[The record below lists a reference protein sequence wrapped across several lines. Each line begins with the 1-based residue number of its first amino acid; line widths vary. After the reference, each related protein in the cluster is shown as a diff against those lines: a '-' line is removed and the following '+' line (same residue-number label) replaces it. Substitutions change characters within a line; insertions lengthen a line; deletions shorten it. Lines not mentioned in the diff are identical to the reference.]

1 MTRILIIENDIFK
14 CKKIINCISQSN
26 LNVKN
31 LQCCLQFRR
40 SCIFL
45 KKQIVDLIILDTNL
59 INIKKLN
66 FFEFLFNEKLYKYRK
81 SIIAIVGFGY
91 KSLTIKEEY
100 YVFDYIINPIE
111 NIKIVE
117 VITNYVDKYSFLNL
131 KLKIAEELSK
141 LNFKFSYNG
150 TQYLIDCI
158 YEVYSRNYIWN
169 VNLSKEIFPILSIK
183 YNKPINTIHND
194 IKHAIN
200 NMYFDCEEEI
210 LKKYF
215 NYFELEKPKLKNLIF
230 KVINNL

>member
-26 LNVKN
+26 LNVKIYSVVYS
-31 LQCCLQFRR
+31 LEEAVY
-40 SCIFL
+40 FL

-169 VNLSKEIFPILSIK
+169 VNVSKEIFPILSIK
-183 YNKPINTIHND
+183 
-194 IKHAIN
+194 
-200 NMYFDCEEEI
+200 
-210 LKKYF
+210 
-215 NYFELEKPKLKNLIF
+215 
-230 KVINNL
+230 

>member
-1 MTRILIIENDIFK
+1 M
-14 CKKIINCISQSN
+14 
-26 LNVKN
+26 
-31 LQCCLQFRR
+31 
-40 SCIFL
+40 
-45 KKQIVDLIILDTNL
+45 
-59 INIKKLN
+59 
-66 FFEFLFNEKLYKYRK
+66 
-81 SIIAIVGFGY
+81 
-91 KSLTIKEEY
+91 TIKEEY

-215 NYFELEKPKLKNLIF
+215 YYFELEKPKLKNLIF